1 MTTNLVD
8 AASPQ
13 GQGFAG
19 LGRVVRTMADKPE
32 EASVAS
38 GPTAKKKS
46 SHKKKKNSSTRRSKT
61 RMKAFAST
69 ETSRAL
75 AAIAGKQM

>member
-1 MTTNLVD
+1 
-8 AASPQ
+8 
-13 GQGFAG
+13 
-19 LGRVVRTMADKPE
+19 MADKPE